1 MLAIFTGTPG
11 SGKSVHATQL
21 ALSYLSK
28 GRHVLLN
35 YELDRSK
42 IPNADMYE
50 YIPNGKLNPVD
61 LLNRARV
68 YQANGVVEDSVLI
81 VIDEAAAV
89 FNSRSWQQA
98 DRQSWITFF
107 TQSRKLGYLV
117 VLVAQKDKMIDRQIR
132 DILEYEFLH
141 HKIANYGMIGWIAS
155 LCFGGKLHLYKQI
168 YHPTGDTLGSKWFV
182 VRRKVYEV
190 YDTFAIVSD
199 IGE

>member
-11 SGKSVHATQL
+11 SGKSVHATKL
-21 ALSYLSK
+21 ALSYLAK

-50 YIPNGKLNPVD
+50 YIPNDKLSARD
-61 LLNRARV
+61 LINRAKV
-68 YQANGVVEDSVLI
+68 YQANGVVEDSVLL
-81 VIDEAAAV
+81 VIDEAGAV
-89 FNSRSWQQA
+89 FNSRSWQ
-98 DRQSWITFF
+98 DSNRQDWITFF

-141 HKIANYGMIGWIAS
+141 HKIANYGMLGWIAS
-155 LCFGGKLHLYKQI
+155 SVFGGKLHLYKQI
-168 YHPTGDTLGSKWFV
+168 YHPTGDTLGAKYFLV
-182 VRRKVYEV
+182 KRKVYEV
-190 YDTFAIVSD
+190 YDTFVIVAD
-199 IGE
+199 VK